1 MKDFM
6 NKVLVTGSLGQLG
19 SSLKELETAY
29 NQYTF
34 FRTDYNDLDITNKS
48 AIEDFVIKHGI
59 TIIINCAAY
68 TAVDKA
74 EDEVELADKINHT
87 AAENLATVSK
97 KYNVKFVH
105 ISTDYVFDG
114 TANIPYKETGI
125 TNPKSVYGVTKL
137 KGEQKI
143 LDLDIN
149 AIIIRTSWLYSKY
162 NNNFFK
168 TITKLAKDRDVLKV
182 VFDQTGTPTYAK
194 DLAKAI
200 LELLSIKEAEGVYH
214 FSNEGVC
221 SWYDFALEIVKNQ
234 KIDCKIIPVYSDE
247 FPTKAKRPSYSV
259 LDKSKIKSHGISVPY
274 WKDSLI
280 DLITNSKN

>member
-1 MKDFM
+1 MKNFM